1 MANSSTPP
9 PVARYD
15 RCIDTIHRPAPR
27 IYADACGPWGCG
39 YRCRRPG
46 NPEDDAPV
54 RTLAAVPGR
63 RSVVDYSLQRRAV
76 LADVHA
82 GRTGLFE
89 VCDASPYLTRAAK
102 YHGEATDV
110 ACPVCR
116 KERLTLVS
124 YVYGEHLGPT
134 AGQAKTQ
141 AELARMDG
149 AQEEFSVY
157 AVQVCRGCGWNHLDC
172 SYVLGA
178 EPDPGRQP
186 RRTRRRAAT
195 E

>member
-1 MANSSTPP
+1 
-9 PVARYD
+9 
-15 RCIDTIHRPAPR
+15 
-27 IYADACGPWGCG
+27 
-39 YRCRRPG
+39 
-46 NPEDDAPV
+46 V
-54 RTLAAVPGR
+54 RTLTAVPGR

-76 LADVHA
+76 LADVYA

-89 VCDASPYLTRAAK
+89 VCDASPYLSRAAK

-116 KERLTLVS
+116 KERLTRVN
-124 YVYGEHLGPT
+124 YVYGDHLGPT
-134 AGQAKTQ
+134 AGQAKIE
-141 AELARMDG
+141 AELARMDA

-157 AVQVCRGCGWNHLDC
+157 CVEVCRSCGWNHLDA

-178 EPDPGRQP
+178 EPEPGRQP
-186 RRTRRRAAT
+186 RRRRRVAT

>member
-1 MANSSTPP
+1 M
-9 PVARYD
+9 
-15 RCIDTIHRPAPR
+15 
-27 IYADACGPWGCG
+27 
-39 YRCRRPG
+39 
-46 NPEDDAPV
+46 APV

-76 LADVHA
+76 LADVYA

-124 YVYGEHLGPT
+124 YVYGRSEEHT
-134 AGQAKTQ
+134 S
-141 AELARMDG
+141 ELQSR
-149 AQEEFSVY
+149 QY
-157 AVQVCRGCGWNHLDC
+157 LVCRL
-172 SYVLGA
+172 LL
-178 EPDPGRQP
+178 E
-186 RRTRRRAAT
+186 
-195 E
+195 